1 MLNLSSLKYL
11 KVLEADGGPVAEIRI
26 REFPVNGEKQYLANA
41 RLRDELVG
49 ERPKLQLYSA
59 FDGSGLSVH
68 QGVARSMAI
77 SEALERWAF
86 HAKVRAADRELYGFD
101 VDESSN
107 GMAAFPGLFAYQARS
122 HAFYEAVERVSVMGW
137 WEGLLDGEMRAT
149 PWLNTSAVVI
159 PNPVGKGC
167 TVITVRSSDAGYFSY
182 GTGAGADYKGALRR
196 AMNELARNDYVLGLH
211 RTFDGIQTREEPKD
225 LFERRCLYFSTDKGF
240 AEFNERIQRRT
251 RVGNYRPAI
260 ACDTEIRGPWTKYA
274 TVWRVLIPPPSQAFM
289 GQTERYFFW

>member
-11 KVLEADGGPVAEIRI
+11 KILEVDGGPVAEIRI
-26 REFPVNGEKQYLANA
+26 REFPVNGEQMYLANA

-59 FDGSGLSVH
+59 FDGSGLSAH
-68 QGVARSMAI
+68 PSVARSMAI

-86 HAKVRAADRELYGFD
+86 HSKVRAADRELYGFD

-122 HAFYEAVERVSVMGW
+122 HALFEAVERVSVMAW
-137 WEGLLDGEMRAT
+137 WEGLLDAEMRAT
-149 PWLNTSAVVI
+149 PWLNTSAVI
-159 PNPVGKGC
+159 IQNPVGRGC
-167 TVITVRSSDAGYFSY
+167 TVITVRSSEAGYYSY
-182 GTGAGADYKGALRR
+182 GTGAGVDYKTALRR
-196 AMNELARNDYVLGLH
+196 AMHELARNDYVLGLH
-211 RTFDGIQTREEPKD
+211 RTFDGIQVREEPKD

-251 RVGNYRPAI
+251 RVGNYTPAI
-260 ACDTEIRGPWTKYA
+260 ACDTELRGPWSKYA